1 MSSLPGKSNAPDSP
15 KLIVYEDNQAT
26 IAVLE
31 KGQSRVVQHMQRTH
45 RVNLAWLNEVVQLP
59 FVELHYVKSSTQLAD
74 IFTKAFLNPVTW
86 SSLLAL
92 LSLVPR
98 ALSSARRGRT
108 LAIRAVHGF
117 LPRASEATVRTA
129 AGGDLLPDRMPKESS
144 HDAEHSSHFTF
155 AVGKPPPIN
164 KTKTHVIELEKPPQG
179 SEGLRALQLRELAGP
194 RGHQLRDRLVLRL
207 PLWSHYAGGP
217 KSDDKPAK
225 QFRNPATVDTPAPP
239 WPAHVPHHVA
249 EGEAGQLL
257 P

>member
-1 MSSLPGKSNAPDSP
+1 MSSLPGKSDAPDSP

-31 KGQSRVVQHMQRTH
+31 KGQSRAVQHMQRTH

-59 FVELHYVKSSTQLAD
+59 FVRLHYVKSSTQLAD

-98 ALSSARRGRT
+98 ALPGARRSRA

-117 LPRASEATVRTA
+117 LPRASEATDQATA
-129 AGGDLLPDRMPKESS
+129 DGGLLLDRMPKEGG
-144 HDAEHSSHFTF
+144 HDVEHSIPFVF
-155 AVGKPPPIN
+155 ADGKPPPTN
-164 KTKTHVIELEKPPQG
+164 NHVKRPETLPQG
-179 SEGLRALQLRELAGP
+179 LEGLRALHLRKLAGLVATSFAIALYY
-194 RGHQLRDRLVLRL
+194 GYRLGRTT
-207 PLWSHYAGGP
+207 ADGP